1 MMGRGIVN
9 MNKINT
15 EWMQLKLRFK
25 RKDTKEWENEEVI
38 NMMGREIVNM
48 NVIHMEWMQL
58 IRRQEWE
65 NTFIHNIDIDI
76 DIDID

>member
-38 NMMGREIVNM
+38 KIIDREIVNM
-48 NVIHMEWMQL
+48 NEIHMEWMKL
-58 IRRQEWE
+58 ICRFELKMAMRRRDMSSW
-65 NTFIHNIDIDI
+65 
-76 DIDID
+76 